1 MKRIPITCAMLCCVF
16 LPAFAEMAPQPQPYL
31 VPGSSNTWSLD
42 WDGVPERTYFTKWSF
57 DLKNWFYTTNVEY
70 GPGVNHTPFNSSST
84 KFFVRLLYTEVPTNN
99 AELADFDFDGLGNLA
114 ELALGTDPLDADSD
128 HDGIIDG
135 VEVSNGG
142 DPLSNVDGDPL
153 RAVDS
158 DGDGV
163 SDAVE
168 LARGTSPTLWDSD
181 GDGFGDADDEFP
193 LDPSRHTSPPTAGD
207 TTKPTV
213 TLESPANSI
222 FVSGP

>member
-1 MKRIPITCAMLCCVF
+1 MKRIPITCAVLCWVF
-16 LPAFAEMAPQPQPYL
+16 LPALAEMAPQRQPYL
-31 VPGSSNTWSLD
+31 VRSLAGNWSLD
-42 WDGVPERTYFTKWSF
+42 WDGVAERTYFTKWSF
-57 DLKNWFYTTNVEY
+57 DLKNWFYTPNVEY
-70 GPGVNHTPFNSSST
+70 GAGVNHTPFNSSSS
-84 KFFVRLLYTEVPTNN
+84 KFFVRLLYTEVPTHN

-114 ELALGTDPLDADSD
+114 ELALGTDPLAADSD

-142 DPLSNVDGDPL
+142 DPLSTIDGDPL

-193 LDPSRHTSPPTAGD
+193 LDSSRHTSSPMAGD
-207 TTKPTV
+207 ITKPLV
-213 TLESPANSI
+213 TLETPANASLV
-222 FVSGP
+222 FGP